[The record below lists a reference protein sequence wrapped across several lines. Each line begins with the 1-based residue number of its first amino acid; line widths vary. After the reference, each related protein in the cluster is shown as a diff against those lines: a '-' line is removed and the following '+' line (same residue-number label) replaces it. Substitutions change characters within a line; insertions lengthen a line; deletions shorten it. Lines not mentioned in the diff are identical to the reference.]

1 MESSAAG
8 QVETIPR
15 THSQR
20 AARPSLPPQRT
31 LLTWLFVGRLVLA
44 LATLLG
50 ASLVWTQRPD
60 VSFISTIT
68 VVFALTFTG
77 YGAWAVF
84 VRGVIPSRAFL
95 QIQALVDLG
104 LVTALVHLAGEP
116 KSAFPALYVLVV
128 AAYTMLLPR
137 ARLSAGESVAEAI
150 VCGARVAVRM
160 ATAATVTFNSTATY
174 VAVL

>member
-20 AARPSLPPQRT
+20 IGRPSLPPQRT

-95 QIQALVDLG
+95 QIQALVDLS
-104 LVTALVHLAGEP
+104 LVTALVHLQENPSRPSRRSTCSWWRRTRCCCRWARGSSLQWP
-116 KSAFPALYVLVV
+116 P
-128 AAYTMLLPR
+128 PR
-137 ARLSAGESVAEAI
+137 CTWPTSCSGRP
-150 VCGARVAVRM
+150 RVP
-160 ATAATVTFNSTATY
+160 TPPSGSSSGCSTS
-174 VAVL
+174 